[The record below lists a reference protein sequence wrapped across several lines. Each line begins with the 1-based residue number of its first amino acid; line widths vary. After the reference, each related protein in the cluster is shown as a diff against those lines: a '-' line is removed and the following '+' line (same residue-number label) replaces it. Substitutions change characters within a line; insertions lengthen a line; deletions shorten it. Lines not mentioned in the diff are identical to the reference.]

1 MLSLY
6 VSAFNGVGVEVLI
19 NQEPATLS
27 GPLCCFLLA
36 GIGLQMEVRPVS
48 SQLRKLLYGTGR
60 QKSAVLVQDATRTR
74 SVSGLQNAAENVRC
88 RLMMLKKVGA
98 VENTPQSQGIMTTH
112 RYANNCRGAC
122 QSLAY

>member
-27 GPLCCFLLA
+27 GPLCSFLLA

-48 SQLRKLLYGTGR
+48 SQLRKLLHGTGR
-60 QKSAVLVQDATRTR
+60 QKSAVLVQDATRAR
-74 SVSGLQNAAENVRC
+74 SVAGLRVATEKMLQRMSGAD
-88 RLMMLKKVGA
+88 
-98 VENTPQSQGIMTTH
+98 
-112 RYANNCRGAC
+112 
-122 QSLAY
+122 